1 MFPSS
6 GVPDVTVCNVTSS
19 LVHVTVVHLEIAI
32 ASGAKYLP
40 LLGAEEPGTMETV
53 EPPVCDEVSITGGLE
68 SVDGTSNLA
77 GVSGMIA
84 DVFDLFVIDG
94 YGNTVCVHR

>member
-6 GVPDVTVCNVTSS
+6 GVPDITVCNVTSS
-19 LVHVTVVHLEIAI
+19 LVQVTVAPLEIAI

-68 SVDGTSNLA
+68 SVDGTNLA

-94 YGNTVCVHR
+94 DGNTVCVHR